1 MSCLARQAQILVAE
15 AVDNKLG
22 YEVQSARWA
31 RWHTCGLCEQ
41 RYHGPVKC
49 ALGWACWKTYLGRPE
64 RDTTQIMA
72 MSVLGNGLRDHG
84 KRYQDA
90 LDVYENNLAKE
101 IRLGLDVS
109 DTLSSMAICFN
120 MLGRADEALELERRI
135 YRTQLKRDPRLTDR
149 NTFLA
154 GNNLAGSLVRGKL
167 YAEARGLLKTIIPT
181 ARRSLGDDHPI
192 TLNLRGSSAQ
202 AIYMDERAASDE
214 KNLVDAVATCEDC
227 VRISRRVMGPTHPK
241 HLNFQDDLRRARAVL
256 ALARG
261 EIDADACMEAFT
273 RKNVGR
279 ISTSC

>member
-1 MSCLARQAQILVAE
+1 
-15 AVDNKLG
+15 
-22 YEVQSARWA
+22 
-31 RWHTCGLCEQ
+31 
-41 RYHGPVKC
+41 
-49 ALGWACWKTYLGRPE
+49 
-64 RDTTQIMA
+64 
-72 MSVLGNGLRDHG
+72 MSVL
-84 KRYQDA
+84 
-90 LDVYENNLAKE
+90 
-101 IRLGLDVS
+101 
-109 DTLSSMAICFN
+109 TP
-120 MLGRADEALELERRI
+120 
-135 YRTQLKRDPRLTDR
+135 TQHD
-149 NTFLA
+149 NT
-154 GNNLAGSLVRGKL
+154 
-167 YAEARGLLKTIIPT
+167 IPT

>member
-1 MSCLARQAQILVAE
+1 MFQI
-15 AVDNKLG
+15 
-22 YEVQSARWA
+22 
-31 RWHTCGLCEQ
+31 T
-41 RYHGPVKC
+41 
-49 ALGWACWKTYLGRPE
+49 
-64 RDTTQIMA
+64 
-72 MSVLGNGLRDHG
+72 
-84 KRYQDA
+84 
-90 LDVYENNLAKE
+90 LAKE
-101 IRLGLDVS
+101 IKTGGRGTGDVLC
-109 DTLSSMAICFN
+109 TMSSMAICYN
-120 MLGRADEALELERRI
+120 MLGRADEALELER
-135 YRTQLKRDPRLTDR
+135 QLYSTHLKHDPRLSSPDTI
-149 NTFLA
+149 LA

-227 VRISRRVMGPTHPK
+227 VRISRRVMGPMHPK

>member
-1 MSCLARQAQILVAE
+1 M
-15 AVDNKLG
+15 
-22 YEVQSARWA
+22 
-31 RWHTCGLCEQ
+31 
-41 RYHGPVKC
+41 
-49 ALGWACWKTYLGRPE
+49 
-64 RDTTQIMA
+64 
-72 MSVLGNGLRDHG
+72 LGNGLRDHG

-135 YRTQLKRDPRLTDR
+135 YRVQLKRDPRLTDR

-181 ARRSLGDDHPI
+181 ARRSLGDDHTI
-192 TLNLRGSSAQ
+192 TLNLRGSWAQ
-202 AIYMDERAASDE
+202 AIYMDSRASDE
-214 KNLVDAVATCEDC
+214 ERVDAVATCEDC
-227 VRISRRVMGPTHPK
+227 VRISLRVMGPTHPK

-279 ISTSC
+279 ITISC

>member
-1 MSCLARQAQILVAE
+1 M
-15 AVDNKLG
+15 
-22 YEVQSARWA
+22 
-31 RWHTCGLCEQ
+31 
-41 RYHGPVKC
+41 
-49 ALGWACWKTYLGRPE
+49 
-64 RDTTQIMA
+64 
-72 MSVLGNGLRDHG
+72 LGNGLRDHG

-135 YRTQLKRDPRLTDR
+135 YRVQLKRDPRLTDR

-202 AIYMDERAASDE
+202 AIYMDQRAASDE

-279 ISTSC
+279 ITISC

>member
-1 MSCLARQAQILVAE
+1 
-15 AVDNKLG
+15 
-22 YEVQSARWA
+22 
-31 RWHTCGLCEQ
+31 
-41 RYHGPVKC
+41 
-49 ALGWACWKTYLGRPE
+49 
-64 RDTTQIMA
+64 

-202 AIYMDERAASDE
+202 AIYMDQRAASDD

-279 ISTSC
+279 ITISC